1 MWDTRKDEWGKE
13 DGRQSL
19 PLTVGGGARI
29 DAQRLSGKTFFADL
43 LAEGARQG
51 MLDAADAGRIQ
62 AESLELLAESV
73 KLLCGEKSSSVRVE
87 KAQELLGSIFYTVGT
102 ALKEFAE
109 PEAALRTLRERPLA
123 ELFQQGQHIL
133 RRRLLAANV
142 MQQQLKKDLFR
153 TPNVFYRATIVEGI
167 NGFFKL
173 YRPALFAQETHIT
186 ADYPVFLPQDDLC
199 GVEFIETYLQKLTC
213 ENRFCRLFAPE
224 RIHALLRGLD
234 ENYAQIPLNLYE
246 PVLTAALCCVL
257 TGQPAQELICDR
269 GVLRCLLNDKSK
281 REIETLLR
289 EALPLL
295 LAELRSAADSS
306 ESPERQASRAQ
317 AAFLHAQSETARYL
331 QESLPP
337 LAGTLFRAMQHD
349 CLDKA
354 VLLPRL

>member
-1 MWDTRKDEWGKE
+1 MWDRKKDTWGKDDE
-13 DGRQSL
+13 RQLLSL
-19 PLTVGGGARI
+19 TAGSGARI
-29 DAQRLSGKTFFADL
+29 DARRLSGKTFFTDL

-62 AESLELLAESV
+62 AESLVLLAESV

-87 KAQELLGSIFYTVGT
+87 KAQELLESIFYTAGA

-109 PEAALRTLRERPLA
+109 PEAALQTLRERPLA

-186 ADYPVFLPQDDLC
+186 ADCPVFLPQDDLC

-257 TGQPAQELICDR
+257 TGQPARALICDR
-269 GVLRCLLNDKSK
+269 GILRGLLNGNRKQ
-281 REIETLLR
+281 EIERLLR

-295 LAELRSAADSS
+295 CEQLRSVSDSQ
-306 ESPERQASRAQ
+306 ESQESQAP
-317 AAFLHAQSETARYL
+317 AAFLSGQSETVRYL

-337 LAGTLFRAMQHD
+337 LAGTLFHAMQHD
-349 CLDKA
+349 CLDKV
-354 VLLPRL
+354 VLLPCL

>member
-1 MWDTRKDEWGKE
+1 MWDRRMDTWGKTDE
-13 DGRQSL
+13 RQMLS
-19 PLTVGGGARI
+19 PAAGSRARI
-29 DAQRLSGKTFFADL
+29 DAQRLSGKMFFTDL

-87 KAQELLGSIFYTVGT
+87 KAQELLESIFYTVGA

-109 PEAALRTLRERPLA
+109 PETALQTLRESPLA

-133 RRRLLAANV
+133 RRRLLAAKV
-142 MQQQLKKDLFR
+142 LQQQLIKNLFR
-153 TPNVFYRATIVEGI
+153 TPHVFYRATITEGI
-167 NGFFKL
+167 DGFFKL
-173 YRPALFAQETHIT
+173 YQPTLFAQETHIT

-213 ENRFCRLFAPE
+213 ENRFCCLFAPE
-224 RIHALLRGLD
+224 RVHALLRGLD
-234 ENYAQIPLNLYE
+234 EDYAQIPLNLYE
-246 PVLTAALCCVL
+246 PVLAAALCCVL
-257 TGQPAQELICDR
+257 TGQPARELICDR
-269 GVLRCLLNDKSK
+269 SILRGLLTGKSRK
-281 REIETLLR
+281 EIETLLR

-295 LAELRSAADSS
+295 DAQLCGVSNSPDSPDGQ
-306 ESPERQASRAQ
+306 ESRAP
-317 AAFLHAQSETARYL
+317 AAFLHGQSETAHYL

-349 CLDKA
+349 CLDKV
-354 VLLPRL
+354 VLLPHL